1 MSIDAGVTQ
10 ERGSLLAHERLC
22 HQHFYDL
29 NKKCTKTD
37 GRGGKM
43 MATMA
48 NRLYGNGVGAY
59 DYGGKYNRKNTP
71 SNRRRG
77 VTSQKGGDKIPSNR
91 ALLEKVS
98 QLSKIT

>member
-71 SNRRRG
+71 SNRRAQMLQCSH
-77 VTSQKGGDKIPSNR
+77 THIHT
-91 ALLEKVS
+91 L
-98 QLSKIT
+98 ITPTHI